1 MSELTG
7 QTVPV
12 VMGISLLI
20 KTNQPDEINQILN
33 SMHGGDGF
41 QQELSEKAFNLIF
54 KLTGRAKVR
63 PASSDKWKAPF
74 LSSLMHKILL

>member
-7 QTVPV
+7 QTVPI
-12 VMGISLLI
+12 VMEISVLI
-20 KTNQPDEINQILN
+20 KTNQPDEINQIVN

-41 QQELSEKAFNLIF
+41 SAKTLGKAFNLIF
-54 KLTGRAKVR
+54 KLTGRAKVP